1 MCWCLEN
8 VEDEDIKGD
17 TELSCCMSCRVTCF
31 DIFWPIIKKC
41 IEITT
46 MVSRFSIVKK
56 DSIESF
62 IICSFIIWW
71 FFISIYLKG
80 CLIFFGRNEF
90 ALMTFLVLLLPGTLE
105 CYYWI
110 MSFDCHTNT
119 MKCCL
124 WMFFFNPLFFPFTIV
139 AW

>member
-46 MVSRFSIVKK
+46 MVSQL
-56 DSIESF
+56 F
-62 IICSFIIWW
+62 IIYQLSVPY
-71 FFISIYLKG
+71 YL
-80 CLIFFGRNEF
+80 CN
-90 ALMTFLVLLLPGTLE
+90 T
-105 CYYWI
+105 
-110 MSFDCHTNT
+110 TNY
-119 MKCCL
+119 
-124 WMFFFNPLFFPFTIV
+124 
-139 AW
+139 